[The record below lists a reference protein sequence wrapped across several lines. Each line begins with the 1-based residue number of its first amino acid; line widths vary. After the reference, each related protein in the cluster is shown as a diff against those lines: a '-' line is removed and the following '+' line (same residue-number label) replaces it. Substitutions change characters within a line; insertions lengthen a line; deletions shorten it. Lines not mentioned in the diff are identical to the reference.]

1 MRCAHWW
8 SRRRSKAESRGETD
22 IERAD
27 IIRRLREHLSEVAA
41 ALGNDA
47 SRLSDTDIIPD
58 SGVVDSAGL
67 LEFVVWYDETFSLDL
82 QPEEMTI
89 DNLGSLAS
97 MADFAISRARR

>member
-1 MRCAHWW
+1 MREFLNQA
-8 SRRRSKAESRGETD
+8 
-22 IERAD
+22 
-27 IIRRLREHLSEVAA
+27 AA

-47 SRLSDTDIIPD
+47 SKLSDTDIIPD

-89 DNLGSLAS
+89 DNLGSLAA
-97 MADFAISRARR
+97 MADFALARAKR